1 MNQMKNLLQ
10 TKSIIYLTIFILSN
24 NIYSDA
30 LLESIHTHKAK
41 FEKVALEIWDYAEL
55 GYQEEKSSSLLAK
68 SLEDEGFVV
77 KKGLAGIP
85 SAFTAEYN
93 NGGPIIGIL
102 GEFDALPGLAQT
114 SSPFKEVIHNETGAG
129 HACGHHLFGA
139 ASAWAAVA
147 IKEWLVKNNVKGTI
161 RFYGTPAEE
170 GGSGKVYMVREGLFN
185 DVDIVLHWHPDDSNS
200 ANSRT
205 SNSNKSAKFTFRGIS
220 AHAAGSPE
228 QGRSALDGVEAMNHM
243 VNMMR
248 EHIPQ
253 ESRIH
258 YVITKGG
265 LAPNVVPDLA
275 EVYYYVRHPKMS
287 VVEDLFT
294 RVVNTASGAAIG
306 TDTKMTYEVMHGNF
320 SLLPNDTLQKIVH
333 KNLKDLGGITY
344 DEDEYEYA
352 SEIYTTFFEP
362 DNEIGSQELVRPF
375 KTSHGY
381 GSTDVGDVS
390 WNVPTAGLR
399 TATWVPGTAS
409 HSWQAVASGGT
420 SIGLKGAE
428 LAAKTLAKS
437 AIEIFSDVS
446 IVENS
451 KKELLSRVGDDFEY
465 KPLLGDRE
473 PPLNYRKVN

>member
-1 MNQMKNLLQ
+1 MNQIKKLLQ
-10 TKSIIYLTIFILSN
+10 KKSIIYLTIFILSN
-24 NIYSDA
+24 NVYSDA
-30 LLESIHTHKAK
+30 LLDSIYTHKSK
-41 FEKVALEIWDYAEL
+41 FENVALDIWNYAEL
-55 GYQEEKSSSLLAK
+55 GYQEKKSSSLLAK

-114 SSPFKEVIHNETGAG
+114 SSPFKEVVHNETGAG

-333 KNLKDLGGITY
+333 KNLEDLGGITY

-446 IVENS
+446 IIEDS
-451 KKELLSRVGDDFEY
+451 KKELLSRVGDNFEY

>member
-1 MNQMKNLLQ
+1 MNKIKNLLQ
-10 TKSIIYLTIFILSN
+10 KKSIIYLTMFILSN
-24 NIYSDA
+24 NILSDV
-30 LLESIHTHKAK
+30 LLESINTHKTK
-41 FEKVALEIWDYAEL
+41 FENVALEIWNFAEL
-55 GYQEEKSSSLLAK
+55 GYQEEKSSSLLAQ

-77 KKGLAGIP
+77 KRGLAGIP

-114 SSPFKEVIHNETGAG
+114 ASPFKEVVNNETGAG

-147 IKEWLVKNNVKGTI
+147 IKEWLVNNNVKGTI

-185 DVDIVLHWHPDDSNS
+185 DVDVVLHWHPDDTNS

-205 SNSNKSAKFTFRGIS
+205 SNSNKSAKFTFKGIS

-287 VVEDLFT
+287 VVEDLFA
-294 RVVNTASGAAIG
+294 RVVNTASGAALG
-306 TDTKMTYEVMHGNF
+306 TDTKMSYEVMHGNF

-333 KNLKDLGGITY
+333 KNLEELGGIAY
-344 DEDEYEYA
+344 DDIENKYA

-362 DNEIGSQELVRPF
+362 DSEIGSQELVRPF

-446 IVENS
+446 IIEDS
-451 KKELLSRVGDDFEY
+451 KNELLSRVGDDFEY
-465 KPLLGDRE
+465 KPLLGDRK

>member
-1 MNQMKNLLQ
+1 MGKKKGLFQKQSISLLVL
-10 TKSIIYLTIFILSN
+10 ILLTN
-24 NIYSDA
+24 TIYSDDI
-30 LLESIHTHKAK
+30 LDSISKHKTK
-41 FEKVALEIWDYAEL
+41 FESVALQIWDYAEL
-55 GYQEEKSSSLLAK
+55 GYQEENSSALLAK
-68 SLEDEGFVV
+68 SLEDEGFTI
-77 KKGLAGIP
+77 KKDLAGIP
-85 SAFTAEYN
+85 SAFIAEFN
-93 NGGPIIGIL
+93 NGGPVIGIL

-114 SSPFKEVIHNETGAG
+114 TSPFKEIASNSNGAG

-139 ASAWAAVA
+139 ASAWAAVT
-147 IKEWLVKNNVKGTI
+147 IKEWIVKNNIQGTI

-170 GGSGKVYMVREGLFN
+170 GGSGKVYMVREGLFE

-205 SNSNKSAKFTFRGIS
+205 SNSNKSAKFTFKGIS

-275 EVYYYVRHPKMS
+275 EVYYYVRHPEMS
-287 VVEDLFT
+287 IVENLFL
-294 RVVNTASGAAIG
+294 RVVNTANGAALG

-333 KNLKDLGGITY
+333 KNLESLGGIKY
-344 DEDEYEYA
+344 DDEENEYA
-352 SEIYTTFFEP
+352 SIMYETFFEP
-362 DNEIGSQELVRPF
+362 DNQIGSQETVRAF

-390 WNVPTAGLR
+390 WNVPTAGFR

-420 SIGLKGAE
+420 SIGLKGTE

-437 AIEIFSDVS
+437 AIDIYSNPS
-446 IVENS
+446 IIEDA
-451 KKELLSRVGDDFEY
+451 KAELKERVGDNFEY
-465 KPLLGDRE
+465 KPLLGDRK
-473 PPLNYRKVN
+473 PPLEYRKVN

>member
-1 MNQMKNLLQ
+1 
-10 TKSIIYLTIFILSN
+10 
-24 NIYSDA
+24 
-30 LLESIHTHKAK
+30 
-41 FEKVALEIWDYAEL
+41 
-55 GYQEEKSSSLLAK
+55 
-68 SLEDEGFVV
+68 
-77 KKGLAGIP
+77 
-85 SAFTAEYN
+85 
-93 NGGPIIGIL
+93 
-102 GEFDALPGLAQT
+102 
-114 SSPFKEVIHNETGAG
+114 
-129 HACGHHLFGA
+129 
-139 ASAWAAVA
+139 
-147 IKEWLVKNNVKGTI
+147 
-161 RFYGTPAEE
+161 
-170 GGSGKVYMVREGLFN
+170 
-185 DVDIVLHWHPDDSNS
+185 
-200 ANSRT
+200 
-205 SNSNKSAKFTFRGIS
+205 
-220 AHAAGSPE
+220 
-228 QGRSALDGVEAMNHM
+228 MNHM

-287 VVEDLFT
+287 IVEDLFA
-294 RVVNTASGAAIG
+294 RVVNTASGAAMG

-320 SLLPNDTLQKIVH
+320 SLLPNDTLQKVVH
-333 KNLKDLGGITY
+333 GNLKNLGGITY
-344 DEDEYEYA
+344 DGNENEYA

-437 AIEIFSDVS
+437 AVEIFSNPS
-446 IVENS
+446 IIIDS
-451 KKELLSRVGDDFEY
+451 KSELKSRVGNDFQY

-473 PPLNYRKVN
+473 PPLDYRKVN

>member
-1 MNQMKNLLQ
+1 MGRKKNIFQ
-10 TKSIIYLTIFILSN
+10 RKSIGFITFILISN
-24 NIYSDA
+24 LIFAEDIIH
-30 LLESIHTHKAK
+30 SINDHKNN
-41 FEKVALEIWDYAEL
+41 FENVALEIWEFAEL
-55 GYQEEKSSSLLAK
+55 GYQEVKSSNKLAE
-68 SLEDEGFVV
+68 SLEKEGF
-77 KKGLAGIP
+77 KIEKGVAGIP
-85 SAFTAEYN
+85 TAFIAEFN
-93 NGGPIIGIL
+93 NGGPVIGIL

-114 SSPFKEVIHNETGAG
+114 NSPFKEVIDNSTGAG

-139 ASAWAAVA
+139 ASAWAAVVV
-147 IKEWLVKNNVKGTI
+147 KEWLIKNNVKGTI

-170 GGSGKVYMVREGLFN
+170 GGSGKVYMVREGIFD
-185 DVDIVLHWHPDDSNS
+185 DVDVVLHWHPDDNNS

-205 SNSNKSAKFTFRGIS
+205 SNANKSARFTFKGIS

-265 LAPNVVPDLA
+265 LAPNVVPDIA
-275 EVYYYVRHPKMS
+275 EVYYYVRHPEMT
-287 VVEDLFT
+287 VVDELFL
-294 RVVNTASGAAIG
+294 RVANAASGAAMG
-306 TDTKMTYEVMHGNF
+306 TDTNMSYEIMHGNF
-320 SLLPNDTLQKIVH
+320 SLLPNDTIQKIVH
-333 KNLKDLGGITY
+333 KNLESFGGISY
-344 DEDEYEYA
+344 DESENKFA
-352 SEIYTTFFEP
+352 NEIYKTFIKP
-362 DNEIGSQELVRPF
+362 DNEIGSQEDIRPF

-409 HSWQAVASGGT
+409 HSWQAVSSGGT

-428 LAAKTLAKS
+428 LAAKVLAKS
-437 AIEIFSDVS
+437 AVEIFSNKS
-446 IVENS
+446 IIDQAKNEH
-451 KKELLSRVGDDFEY
+451 LMRVGEDFNY